1 MRIEHSLPPGFLGRR
16 PVRVLVVGAGGT
28 GSAILVGLPYLHQ
41 AMRVW
46 GHPYGLEVCMMDAD
60 TVSETNCVR
69 QPFSVSD
76 IGQNKA
82 TVLVN
87 RINMFWGTKWSA
99 EPCFFNERSLN
110 RSHDGTPDLLI
121 GCVDTR
127 AARKVIDQAVTR
139 PMQRT
144 TYWLDIGNN
153 APAASTSLD
162 NRSIH
167 KIVAGPRD
175 CARSASCIPR
185 SSMLRRGRTLCRVA
199 LPSKLSIVRSRSSTR
214 RSPQVLSLCWR
225 GSFVMESSTIMEHF
239 STPKPDV

>member
-16 PVRVLVVGAGGT
+16 PIRVLVVGAGGT
-28 GSAILVGLPYLHQ
+28 GSAILMGLPYLDQ

-46 GHPYGLEVCMMDAD
+46 GHSCGIQVTIMDAD

-69 QPFSVSD
+69 QPFSASD

-99 EPCFFNERSLN
+99 EPCFFNERSLR
-110 RSHDGTPDLLI
+110 RSHNEVPDLLI

-139 PMQRT
+139 PMHAT

-153 APAASTSLD
+153 AASGQYILGQPLNSRNRRAATRLRTVSEL
-162 NRSIH
+162 H
-167 KIVAGPRD
+167 PKIVHTPAGQ
-175 CARSASCIPR
+175 A
-185 SSMLRRGRTLCRVA
+185 TLPIC
-199 LPSKLSIVRSRSSTR
+199 
-214 RSPQVLSLCWR
+214 SP
-225 GSFVMESSTIMEHF
+225 I
-239 STPKPDV
+239 